1 MSAPFFH
8 DVAEGPATAKAV
20 WLTTSDGVKVRAG
33 IWPAPD
39 SAKGTVFLLPGRTE
53 YIEKYGRAAFDLAQR
68 GYGMVSIDWRGQG
81 LSARALTDPMAGHV
95 GDFAEYQR
103 DLESVIA
110 MAGMMDLPRPW
121 HLMAHSM
128 GGCIALRHL
137 MTTHQF
143 QSAAFSAPMWGI
155 LMATWMRPFAVALS
169 TASRWF
175 SFDNRYAPGTKPR
188 TYVLEQGFAGNT
200 LTSDPQ
206 MWDYMRRQAMAH
218 PELTLGGPSLG
229 WLKAALGEC
238 TDLAQRASPDL
249 PVITALGTAEKIV
262 DVAPVHARMNAWPKG
277 KLSLYSGA
285 EHEVL
290 MERPA
295 TRTRFF
301 DQAADLFDAQL

>member
-1 MSAPFFH
+1 MTAPFFH
-8 DVAEGPATAKAV
+8 DLAEGPATAHAV
-20 WLTTSDGVKVRAG
+20 WLTASDGVNLRAG
-33 IWPAPD
+33 IWPAPGT
-39 SAKGTVFLLPGRTE
+39 AKGTVFLLPGRTE
-53 YIEKYGRAAFDLAQR
+53 YLEKYGRAAADLAQR

-81 LSARALTDPMAGHV
+81 LSARALPDPMAGHV

-103 DLESVIA
+103 DMAAVIA
-110 MAGMMDLPRPW
+110 MAGTMDLPRPW

-137 MTTHQF
+137 MTAHPF

-155 LMATWMRPFAVALS
+155 LMAAWMRPFAVALS

-175 SFDNRYAPGTKPR
+175 SFDGRYAPGTKPR
-188 TYVLEQGFAGNT
+188 TYVLDQGFAGNT

-206 MWDYMRRQAMAH
+206 MWDYMRRQAQAH

-238 TDLAQRASPDL
+238 QALAQMPSPDL

-262 DVAPVHARMNAWPKG
+262 DVGPVHARMAAWPKG
-277 KLSLYSGA
+277 KLSLYTGA
-285 EHEVL
+285 EHEVM

-295 TRTRFF
+295 TRSRFF
-301 DQAADLFDAQL
+301 DQAADLFDTQG